1 MKGETFE
8 LEFTGP
14 LSCSFYLQYLLGGA
28 SRNFGARLPLFN
40 FQLRPLPDCVN
51 LGESLHFSVPQ
62 FPHLENGLII
72 AATPHGVA
80 SRHAQNT
87 RHVGH
92 GESSCNYSHRRRV
105 QGGGV
110 SLAHRDTE
118 VSQPGG
124 RRTQAQSPSNHVL
137 GPPPSRLDV
146 FIQTPCRLPLPP
158 PTHGA
163 PSVSTTQF
171 PEHAA
176 LKGTRRYAGVTML
189 RLLR

>member
-1 MKGETFE
+1 MISFCIPQTVTKQPQCAGHCPRATAA
-8 LEFTGP
+8 LPQPPWRCDGP
-14 LSCSFYLQYLLGGA
+14 AWVSYLMA
-28 SRNFGARLPLFN
+28 
-40 FQLRPLPDCVN
+40 
-51 LGESLHFSVPQ
+51 VPQ